1 MNHSAFY
8 IPNFN
13 GLSKNNIALFVFWL
27 FLLSGLIG
35 IQFGNSDWFIE
46 KTPLNLSVQ
55 TALVIWVFSFNKLK
69 NLSLFFA
76 LVLLG
81 LIAEIIGV
89 NTSLLFGDYSYGQN
103 LGPKVFGVPLLIGFN
118 WAALSIVSASLA
130 EKTKRNNWQ
139 KAIIGATLMLII
151 DFPLEIIANKFDF
164 WTFPNGPGFFNYFS
178 WGLLA
183 FGMQFLVQ
191 KIDFKKQPQFSLHF
205 YLGQLFFFSFF
216 ALA

>member
-1 MNHSAFY
+1 MN
-8 IPNFN
+8 
-13 GLSKNNIALFVFWL
+13 LSVIYTIDIKGINKFSVALFIFWL

-55 TALVIWVFSFNKLK
+55 IALLLWVFSFNKLK
-69 NLSLFFA
+69 NLSLFLT

-103 LGPKVFGVPLLIGFN
+103 LGPKMFGVPLLIGFN
-118 WAALSIVSASLA
+118 WAALSIVTADLA
-130 EKTKRNNWQ
+130 EKISGSNWQ
-139 KAIIGATLMLII
+139 KALIGASLTLLL

-191 KIDFKKQPQFSLHF
+191 QIDFKKQSQFSLHF
-205 YLGQLFFFSFF
+205 YLGQLLFFSFF
-216 ALA
+216 ALV